1 MALTSAVGL
10 GVIAAVAIP
19 WISERTGVDVGGL
32 LSGEFVRIPVGGGI
46 ELHWSW
52 LIFCVV
58 TLLAWASI
66 KAAETR

>member
-19 WISERTGVDVGGL
+19 WISERTGFDMAGL
-32 LSGEFVRIPVGGGI
+32 LSGEYVRIPLGGI

-58 TLLAWASI
+58 TLAAWALF
-66 KAAETR
+66 KATETR

>member
-1 MALTSAVGL
+1 MALTAAVGL
-10 GVIAAVAIP
+10 GTIAAVVVP
-19 WISERTGVDVGGL
+19 WISERAGFDLAGL
-32 LSGEFVRIPVGGGI
+32 LSGDYVRIPIGSGI

-58 TLLAWASI
+58 TLAAWALF

>member
-1 MALTSAVGL
+1 MALTTAVGL
-10 GVIAAVAIP
+10 GAIAAVAIP
-19 WISERTGVDVGGL
+19 WVSERTNFDIAGL
-32 LSGEFVRIPVGGGI
+32 LSGELVRIPLGGI

-58 TLLAWASI
+58 TLIAWASL

>member
-1 MALTSAVGL
+1 MALTAAIGL
-10 GVIAAVAIP
+10 GAIAAVVIP
-19 WISERTGVDVGGL
+19 WISERTGFDIAGL
-32 LSGEFVRIPVGGGI
+32 LSGEYVRIPIGGI

-58 TLLAWASI
+58 TLGAWAAI

>member
-1 MALTSAVGL
+1 MALTTAVGL
-10 GVIAAVAIP
+10 GAIAAVAIP
-19 WISERTGVDVGGL
+19 WISERTGFDIAGL

-58 TLLAWASI
+58 TLGAWAAI

>member
-1 MALTSAVGL
+1 MGLTAAVGL
-10 GVIAAVAIP
+10 GAIAAVAIP
-19 WISERTGVDVGGL
+19 WISERTGIDMAGL
-32 LSGEFVRIPVGGGI
+32 LSGEYVRIPLGGI

-58 TLLAWASI
+58 TLIAWGSF